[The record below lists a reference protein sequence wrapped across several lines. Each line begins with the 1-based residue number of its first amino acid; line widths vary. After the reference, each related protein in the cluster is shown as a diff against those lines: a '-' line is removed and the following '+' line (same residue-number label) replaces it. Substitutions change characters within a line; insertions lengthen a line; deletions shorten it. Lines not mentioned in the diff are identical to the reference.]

1 MLAKN
6 RDAPAPFSQGEDE
19 RMARIAISIARRAD
33 FDRDGFRAWLTP
45 AQAAATFPSPPGPDT
60 LRTQQN
66 VRHLL
71 AALWT
76 ELSVDERPSEGADA
90 AKQALRDVLKA
101 LF

>member
-6 RDAPAPFSQGEDE
+6 RDARAPFSQGEDE

-33 FDRDGFRAWLTP
+33 FDRDGFRAWLTTAQSAAMFPNPP
-45 AQAAATFPSPPGPDT
+45 APDT
-60 LRTQQN
+60 LRAQQN

-76 ELSVDERPSEGADA
+76 ELSVDDRPSEGADA
-90 AKQALRDVLKA
+90 AKQALRDVLKT
-101 LF
+101 LY